1 MLNAEAA
8 AEREGWTNFP
18 TSGTIGKSS
27 ALTEGFCFKS
37 R

>member
-1 MLNAEAA
+1 MLITEAA
-8 AEREGWTNFP
+8 AERKGWTNFP
-18 TSGTIGKSS
+18 TSGRIGKSS